1 MNQSKSKW
9 VDTLLQSRWQS
20 HILFWVLGWIIQA
33 LVSGTPYGSYSR
45 TFIHTGI
52 MLLPQVLASY
62 LLVYYQVPQLL
73 FKKKYLLFGLSF
85 LISSYFF
92 SALARTM
99 VVYIIEEIYRTPP
112 FKQESIWEILT
123 DFREL
128 VRPNFFRV
136 YTVAFL
142 MLIVKLL
149 KENFEEKSKR
159 ELLEKKKIMAE
170 LNFFKAQIHPHFL
183 FNTLNNLYVL
193 TLKKS
198 DKAPEML
205 LKLSEILD
213 YMLYRCNDQYV
224 FIEDESKLIHNY
236 IDLEKLRYGSR
247 LSLTLL
253 EEIDNPK
260 TQIAPLILISLIENA
275 FKHGAS
281 GSFVDPVIKIEL
293 TVKDNMLLFSIF
305 NTKNKIEQENQNNH
319 KKGIGLGNTRS
330 QLQMIYPGKHHLEIE
345 EKDESFR
352 VTLKTDLN
360 K

>member
-1 MNQSKSKW
+1 MNRSKSKW

-20 HILFWVLGWIIQA
+20 HILFWVLGWILQA

-62 LLVYYQVPQLL
+62 LLVYYQVPHLL
-73 FKKKYLLFGLSF
+73 FKRKYLLFGLSF
-85 LISSYFF
+85 LISAYFF
-92 SALARTM
+92 SALARIM
-99 VVYIIEEIYRTPP
+99 VVHIIEEIYRTPP
-112 FKQESIWEILT
+112 FRQEPVWEILT
-123 DFREL
+123 DLREL

-136 YTVAFL
+136 YSVAFT
-142 MLIVKLL
+142 MLIIKLL

-159 ELLEKKKIMAE
+159 ELLEKKKITAE
-170 LNFFKAQIHPHFL
+170 LKFFKAQIHPHFM

-213 YMLYRCNDQYV
+213 YMLYQCNDQFV
-224 FIEDESKLIHNY
+224 SIEKEAKLIQNY

-247 LSLTLL
+247 LSLTLK
-253 EEIDNPK
+253 EEIDNSK

-281 GSFVDPVIKIEL
+281 GSLVDPVIEIEL
-293 TVKDNMLLFSIF
+293 TVKDNILLFSIF
-305 NTKNKIEQENQNNH
+305 NTKNKLTQEDQNNH
-319 KKGIGLGNTRS
+319 KEGIGLSNTRS
-330 QLQMIYPGKHHLEIE
+330 QLQLIYPDKHYLEID
-345 EKDESFR
+345 EKDESYMA
-352 VTLKTDLN
+352 TLKIDMN